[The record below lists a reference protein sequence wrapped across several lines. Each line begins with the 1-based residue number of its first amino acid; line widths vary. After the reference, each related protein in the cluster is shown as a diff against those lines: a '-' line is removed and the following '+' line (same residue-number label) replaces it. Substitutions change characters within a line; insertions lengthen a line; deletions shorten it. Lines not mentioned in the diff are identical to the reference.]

1 MNESA
6 QMNKTFGN
14 VSSAILDS
22 AAVVTAALGFSG
34 ALGEGVTG
42 QALGH
47 AAAGRI
53 GGIGGHLM
61 LATMNQKVKSSQDF
75 KSDSQ
80 FLNEAS
86 DEELDYGLGK
96 VYNEGK
102 DDKVKMEAL
111 STVADILM
119 RSREKKRVMSEAREA
134 IESIRKGDSK

>member
-6 QMNKTFGN
+6 QINKTFGN

-61 LATMNQKVKSSQDF
+61 LATMNQKK
-75 KSDSQ
+75 DSAKAREE
-80 FLNEAS
+80 NEAS
-86 DEELDYGLGK
+86 FSLSKVEEAVNIGLGDNPINRSAAKSVKTVFEILHTIKNKDDEED
-96 VYNEGK
+96 
-102 DDKVKMEAL
+102 
-111 STVADILM
+111 
-119 RSREKKRVMSEAREA
+119 
-134 IESIRKGDSK
+134 GDSK